1 MRRHLQIVNFN
12 RKSIFNRLLGNN
24 RSNLNDSNTRLWSL
38 ICCATQFAHCNS
50 EPIDRPLKM
59 PQIKC
64 SQTVVLQKEEFRSDW
79 MREAITKKWA
89 EAVDNCPDAPLSP
102 LAPASMNTGEILL
115 DVNIVALPAW
125 RDRIPRMVKNCLKI
139 KNIARI
145 AKAASHKLPVPSR
158 PVLSCSAMTI
168 ATMMTKATMMS
179 MATMR
184 KLEVVHKEVGG
195 CPISYNLQ
203 HACVRKLE
211 VIWPDAHCRVDSS
224 NW

>member
-1 MRRHLQIVNFN
+1 
-12 RKSIFNRLLGNN
+12 
-24 RSNLNDSNTRLWSL
+24 
-38 ICCATQFAHCNS
+38 
-50 EPIDRPLKM
+50 
-59 PQIKC
+59 
-64 SQTVVLQKEEFRSDW
+64 

-115 DVNIVALPAW
+115 DGNIVALPAW

-158 PVLSCSAMTI
+158 PVPSCPVLFCHDHCNHDDQGDHDVHGDHEEVGGW
-168 ATMMTKATMMS
+168 K
-179 MATMR
+179 R

-195 CPISYNLQ
+195 CLISYNLQ
-203 HACVRKLE
+203 LACIRKLE
-211 VIWPDAHCRVDSS
+211 VIWPDACSLPRR
-224 NW
+224 WLWIAT